1 MINLALRIYDWMSG
15 HRWWCLASLAVVTL
29 LMVLSVTRLSY
40 REDIRDFLPLDEKE
54 RSALNDYD
62 RQAQTS
68 LIVAII
74 EQRDSTV
81 DDPDL
86 LVEGVE
92 TFLNAIDGLEGVTV
106 QTDFSQMEE
115 QQEEAYRQLPYLLE
129 AADYQWMDSLLQ
141 LPEFMATRLQEAK
154 ERLLMP
160 MGMGSMV
167 EDEITHDP
175 LGLFSPVVSLMR
187 DTAMLSRFDIYD
199 GCLLTAD
206 HRRALVMLNSPY
218 GGSETSS
225 NEQLLEVLNAKADSI
240 LSPLTSHH
248 SPLNSDL
255 SPLTIRF
262 CGAPVIAVTNA
273 SQIKADSLLSVCIA
287 AVLILLL
294 LWFFLRSLKHILLI
308 ALTIGW
314 GWLFA
319 IACLSWVHQEVSV
332 IVIGISSIIVGIA
345 VNYPLH
351 LIAHLSHTSGVRQA
365 LKEIVKPLVVG
376 NITTVGAFL
385 ALVPLRAAAL
395 RDLGLF
401 SSFLLIGTILFT
413 IIWLP
418 QILLFTV
425 YSLQFTDDYSAAAS
439 GKAERTDD
447 NSAFSERTDDNSAF
461 SERLA
466 SKSSVN
472 RKLSTVNKNTP
483 LLLAALLLLTAFF
496 GYHSLH
502 TAFDADLTHINYMT
516 PVQRSDMALLQQL
529 MPTDSPRQQELN
541 RRLPSTPEAQQ
552 QRLQLWQSWTSSHRD
567 QLSLSLR
574 DEATRTGFTPSS
586 FDPFFALII
595 SRNEEGE
602 MRKEDTPAADSA
614 SDISPS
620 SFLLPLSSN
629 SSSTQPSLFSSIAS
643 HLSDDF
649 NYIGWACACIVFFF
663 LWASFRSLPLALLS
677 FLPMAV
683 SWLWILGIMALLGIQ
698 FNIIN
703 IILST
708 FIFGQGDDY
717 TIFMTEGTVYE
728 YKHHRPM
735 LASYRRAIMLSALIM
750 FIGIGSLII
759 ARHPALHSLAEV
771 TIVGMFSVVL
781 MAFIIHPLAF
791 RLWIKLCIKLSAV
804 KGNHL

>member
-1 MINLALRIYDWMSG
+1 MKDVTLRIYDWMST
-15 HRWWCLASLAVVTL
+15 HRRWCVSSLAVVTI

-40 REDIRDFLPLDEKE
+40 KEDIRDFLPLDEEE
-54 RSALNDYD
+54 RTALNDYD

-74 EQRDSTV
+74 EHSDSTT

-92 TFLNAIDGLEGVTV
+92 TFLDAIGDLKDLTI

-115 QQEEAYRQLPYLLE
+115 HQAEAYHQLPFLLE
-129 AADYQWMDSLLQ
+129 ASDYQQMDSLLKQ
-141 LPEFMATRLQEAK
+141 PDFIPSRLQEAK

-160 MGMGSMV
+160 IGMGSMLA
-167 EDEITHDP
+167 DEITHDP
-175 LGLFSPVVSLMR
+175 LGLFSPVVALLR
-187 DTAMLSRFDIYD
+187 DTTVLSRFDIYD
-199 GCLLTAD
+199 GCLLTVD
-206 HRRALVMLNSPY
+206 HRRALVLLNSTY
-218 GGSETSS
+218 GSSETAS
-225 NEQLLEVLNAKADSI
+225 NEQLLEVLQTKADSI
-240 LSPLTSHH
+240 FSPLASHLSPL
-248 SPLNSDL
+248 NV
-255 SPLTIRF
+255 RF
-262 CGAPVIAVTNA
+262 IGAPVIAVTNA
-273 SQIKADSLLSVCIA
+273 SQIKTDSFLSVSIA
-287 AVLILLL
+287 VVLILLL
-294 LWFFLRSLKHILLI
+294 LWFFLRSLRHILLI

-314 GWLFA
+314 GWVFA
-319 IACLSWVHQEVSV
+319 IACLSLVHQEVSV

-351 LIAHLSHTSGVRQA
+351 LIAHLGHTGDVRQA
-365 LKEIVKPLVVG
+365 LLEIVKPLVVG

-385 ALVPLRAAAL
+385 AMVPLRATAL

-413 IIWLP
+413 LLWLP
-418 QILLFTV
+418 QLLRFTV
-425 YSLQFTDDYSAAAS
+425 DGLSFCDPTVANGKAERKDDYSAVS
-439 GKAERTDD
+439 DR
-447 NSAFSERTDDNSAF
+447 R
-461 SERLA
+461 A
-466 SKSSVN
+466 SKS
-472 RKLSTVNKNTP
+472 TVNYKPWLFGTIV
-483 LLLAALLLLTAFF
+483 LLTLFF

-502 TAFDADLTHINYMT
+502 TTFDADLTHINYMT
-516 PVQRSDMALLQQL
+516 PAQRSDMALLQQL
-529 MPTDSPRQQELN
+529 MPADTQRQQELN

-552 QRLQLWQSWTSSHRD
+552 ERLHLWQSWTSSHRD
-567 QLSLSLR
+567 QLQTSLR
-574 DEATRTGFTPSS
+574 DEATRAGFTSDS
-586 FDPFFALII
+586 FDPFFALL
-595 SRNEEGE
+595 STSSEAF
-602 MRKEDTPAADSA
+602 TST
-614 SDISPS
+614 SLSTLHTTPS
-620 SFLLPLSSN
+620 SDKSPLSS
-629 SSSTQPSLFSSIAS
+629 IAT

-735 LASYRRAIMLSALIM
+735 LASYRRAILLSALIM

-781 MAFIIHPLAF
+781 MAFVIPPFVF
-791 RLWIKLCIKLSAV
+791 RLFTHYRDVLKV
-804 KGNHL
+804 KKK

>member
-54 RSALNDYD
+54 REALNDYD

-129 AADYQWMDSLLQ
+129 AADYQRMDSLLQ
-141 LPEFMATRLQEAK
+141 QPDFIASRLQETK

-160 MGMGSMV
+160 MGIGSMV
-167 EDEITHDP
+167 ENDITHDP

-206 HRRALVMLNSPY
+206 HRRALVLLNSPY
-218 GGSETSS
+218 GGSETAS
-225 NEQLLEVLNAKADSI
+225 NERLLDLLNAKADSVSR
-240 LSPLTSHH
+240 LLTPDSCLLTP
-248 SPLNSDL
+248 SLLTPSLLTPLN
-255 SPLTIRF
+255 IRF

-273 SQIKADSLLSVCIA
+273 SQIKTDSLLSVCIA

-294 LWFFLRSLKHILLI
+294 LWFFLRSLRHILLI

-314 GWLFA
+314 GWVFA

-351 LIAHLSHTSGVRQA
+351 LIAHLGHTSDVRQA
-365 LKEIVKPLVVG
+365 LQEIVKPLVVG

-413 IIWLP
+413 LIWLP
-418 QILLFTV
+418 QMVCYSRNCYSRKEEGGMRNEKCLRQNQRQEYSPSSFLLPPSSKKIHKIL
-425 YSLQFTDDYSAAAS
+425 
-439 GKAERTDD
+439 
-447 NSAFSERTDDNSAF
+447 
-461 SERLA
+461 
-466 SKSSVN
+466 
-472 RKLSTVNKNTP
+472 P
-483 LLLAALLLLTAFF
+483 IILLLLTAFF

-529 MPTDSPRQQELN
+529 MPTDSQRQQELN
-541 RRLPSTPEAQQ
+541 RRIPTTPKAQQ
-552 QRLQLWQSWTSSHRD
+552 ERLQLWQSWTSSHRD

-574 DEATRTGFTPSS
+574 DEATRAGFTPDS
-586 FDPFFALII
+586 FDPFFSLL
-595 SRNEEGE
+595 
-602 MRKEDTPAADSA
+602 
-614 SDISPS
+614 SPS
-620 SFLLPLSSN
+620 PEGLASLSSINYKLSTINKN
-629 SSSTQPSLFSSIAS
+629 SSLFSSIAS

-683 SWLWILGIMALLGIQ
+683 SWLWILGIMALLDIQ

-781 MAFIIHPLAF
+781 MAFVIPPLAF
-791 RLWIKLCIKLSAV
+791 RLWLRFSKKSV
-804 KGNHL
+804 KSV

>member
-74 EQRDSTV
+74 EQSDSTV

-92 TFLNAIDGLEGVTV
+92 TFLDAIDGLEGVTV

-115 QQEEAYRQLPYLLE
+115 QQEEVYRQLPYLLE
-129 AADYQWMDSLLQ
+129 AADYQRMDSLLQ

-225 NEQLLEVLNAKADSI
+225 NEQLLEVLNAKVDSI

-314 GWLFA
+314 GWVFA

-418 QILLFTV
+418 QMVCYSRNCYSRKEEGGMRNEKCLRQNQRQEYSPSSFLLPPSSKKIHKIL
-425 YSLQFTDDYSAAAS
+425 
-439 GKAERTDD
+439 
-447 NSAFSERTDDNSAF
+447 
-461 SERLA
+461 
-466 SKSSVN
+466 
-472 RKLSTVNKNTP
+472 P
-483 LLLAALLLLTAFF
+483 IILLLLTSFF

-529 MPTDSPRQQELN
+529 MPTDSQRQQELN
-541 RRLPSTPEAQQ
+541 RRIPTTPKAQQ
-552 QRLQLWQSWTSSHRD
+552 ERLQLWQSWTSSHRD

-574 DEATRTGFTPSS
+574 DEATRAGFTQDS
-586 FDPFFALII
+586 FDPFFSLLI
-595 SRNEEGE
+595 SRNEEGG
-602 MRKEDTPAADSA
+602 MRNEKCLRQTQQQEYP
-614 SDISPS
+614 PS
-620 SFLLPLSSN
+620 SFLFPPSSN
-629 SSSTQPSLFSSIAS
+629 YSSNHPSLFSSIAS

-735 LASYRRAIMLSALIM
+735 LASYRRAIILSALIM

-781 MAFIIHPLAF
+781 MAFVIPPLAF
-791 RLWIKLCIKLSAV
+791 RLWIRFFKKFV
-804 KGNHL
+804 

>member
-1 MINLALRIYDWMSG
+1 MRIYDWMKN
-15 HRWWCLASLAVVTL
+15 HRWWCVASLLVVTL

-54 RSALNDYD
+54 RAALNDYD

-68 LIVAII
+68 LIVTII

-92 TFLNAIDGLEGVTV
+92 AFLDAIGDIKDLMV
-106 QTDFSQMEE
+106 QTDFSQMEG
-115 QQEEAYRQLPYLLE
+115 QQEELYGQLPFLLE
-129 AADYQWMDSLLQ
+129 ASDYQRMDSLLQ
-141 LPEFMATRLQEAK
+141 QPDFIPSRLQEAR

-160 MGMGSMV
+160 MVGSMM

-175 LGLFSPVVSLMR
+175 LGLFSPVMSLMR
-187 DTAMLSRFDIYD
+187 DTAALSRFDIYD
-199 GCLLTAD
+199 GCLLTSD
-206 HRRALVMLNSPY
+206 HRRALVLLTSPY
-218 GGSETSS
+218 GGSETAS
-225 NEQLLEVLNAKADSI
+225 NEQLLNILKSKADSLSI
-240 LSPLTSHH
+240 LNSPLGQR
-248 SPLNSDL
+248 PLATGGTQEL
-255 SPLTIRF
+255 SIRF
-262 CGAPVIAVTNA
+262 CGSPVIAVTNA
-273 SQIKADSLLSVCIA
+273 SQIKTDSLLSVSIA
-287 AVLILLL
+287 VVLILLL
-294 LWFFLRSLKHILLI
+294 LWFFLRSLRHILLI

-314 GWLFA
+314 GWVFA
-319 IACLSWVHQEVSV
+319 VACLSWVHQEVSV

-351 LIAHLSHTSGVRQA
+351 LIAHLSHTSDVRQA

-413 IIWLP
+413 LIWLP
-418 QILLFTV
+418 QMIRYSRNEEGGTRKEDTPAADSASDISHSSFLIPHSSKIYQKLL
-425 YSLQFTDDYSAAAS
+425 
-439 GKAERTDD
+439 
-447 NSAFSERTDDNSAF
+447 
-461 SERLA
+461 
-466 SKSSVN
+466 
-472 RKLSTVNKNTP
+472 P
-483 LLLAALLLLTAFF
+483 IALLLLTAFF
-496 GYHSLH
+496 GYHSFN
-502 TAFDADLTHINYMT
+502 TAFDTDLTHINYMT
-516 PVQRSDMALLQQL
+516 PEQRSDMALLQQL
-529 MPTDSPRQQELN
+529 MPTDTQRQQELN
-541 RRLPSTPEAQQ
+541 RRIPSTPEAQQ
-552 QRLQLWQSWTSSHRD
+552 ERLQLWQSWTSSHRD

-574 DEATRTGFTPSS
+574 DEATLLGFTPDS
-586 FDPFFALII
+586 FDPFFSFLA
-595 SRNEEGE
+595 
-602 MRKEDTPAADSA
+602 A
-614 SDISPS
+614 SDISHF
-620 SFLLPLSSN
+620 SFLIPHSSN
-629 SSSTQPSLFSSIAS
+629 TPSLFSSIAT

-663 LWASFRSLPLALLS
+663 LWASFRSLPLAMLS

-717 TIFMTEGTVYE
+717 TIFMTEGTLYE

-735 LASYRRAIMLSALIM
+735 LASYRRAILLSACIM

-781 MAFIIHPLAF
+781 MAFVIPPMVF
-791 RLWIKLCIKLSAV
+791 RLWIRFCNKKSA
-804 KGNHL
+804 

>member
-1 MINLALRIYDWMSG
+1 MINLVLRVYDWMSS
-15 HRWWCLASLAVVTL
+15 HRWWCLASLVVVTL

-40 REDIRDFLPLDEKE
+40 REDIRDFLPLDEEE
-54 RSALNDYD
+54 RAALNDYD

-115 QQEEAYRQLPYLLE
+115 QQEDAYRQLPYLLE
-129 AADYQWMDSLLQ
+129 AADYQRMDSLLQ
-141 LPEFMATRLQEAK
+141 QPDFIASRLQEAK

-167 EDEITHDP
+167 EADITHDP

-206 HRRALVMLNSPY
+206 HRRALVLLTSSY
-218 GGSETSS
+218 GGSETAS
-225 NEQLLEVLNAKADSI
+225 NERLLNLLNATADSVSR
-240 LSPLTSHH
+240 LLTPSLLTPD
-248 SPLNSDL
+248 SSLPTPDSSLPTPDSSL
-255 SPLTIRF
+255 LTPLTIRF

-273 SQIKADSLLSVCIA
+273 SQIKTDSLLSVCIA

-294 LWFFLRSLKHILLI
+294 LWFFLRSLRHILLI

-314 GWLFA
+314 GWVFA

-351 LIAHLSHTSGVRQA
+351 LIAHLGHTSDVRQA
-365 LKEIVKPLVVG
+365 LQEIVKPLVVG

-413 IIWLP
+413 LIWLP
-418 QILLFTV
+418 QMVCF
-425 YSLQFTDDYSAAAS
+425 S
-439 GKAERTDD
+439 GKRKVERVKRLPFEGE
-447 NSAFSERTDDNSAF
+447 SAVGVFSF
-461 SERLA
+461 HFPH
-466 SKSSVN
+466 SSFH
-472 RKLSTVNKNTP
+472 KILP
-483 LLLAALLLLTAFF
+483 ILLLLLTAFF

-502 TAFDADLTHINYMT
+502 TTFDADLTHINYMT
-516 PVQRSDMALLQQL
+516 PAQRSDMALLQQL
-529 MPTDSPRQQELN
+529 MPTDSQRQQELS
-541 RRLPSTPEAQQ
+541 RRIPSTPEAQQ
-552 QRLQLWQSWTSSHRD
+552 ERLQLWQSWTSSHRD
-567 QLSLSLR
+567 HLQSSLR
-574 DEATRTGFTPSS
+574 DEATRAGFTPSS
-586 FDPFFALII
+586 FDPFFILLEE
-595 SRNEEGE
+595 SGKWKVEGE
-602 MRKEDTPAADSA
+602 YSAADKSL
-614 SDISPS
+614 S
-620 SFLLPLSSN
+620 SFHFPLS
-629 SSSTQPSLFSSIAS
+629 TKQTLFSSIAS

-735 LASYRRAIMLSALIM
+735 LASYRRAILLSALIM

-781 MAFIIHPLAF
+781 MAFIIPPLAF
-791 RLWIKLCIKLSAV
+791 RLWIRFSKKFV
-804 KGNHL
+804 

>member
-1 MINLALRIYDWMSG
+1 
-15 HRWWCLASLAVVTL
+15 
-29 LMVLSVTRLSY
+29 
-40 REDIRDFLPLDEKE
+40 
-54 RSALNDYD
+54 
-62 RQAQTS
+62 
-68 LIVAII
+68 
-74 EQRDSTV
+74 
-81 DDPDL
+81 
-86 LVEGVE
+86 
-92 TFLNAIDGLEGVTV
+92 
-106 QTDFSQMEE
+106 
-115 QQEEAYRQLPYLLE
+115 
-129 AADYQWMDSLLQ
+129 
-141 LPEFMATRLQEAK
+141 
-154 ERLLMP
+154 
-160 MGMGSMV
+160 
-167 EDEITHDP
+167 
-175 LGLFSPVVSLMR
+175 
-187 DTAMLSRFDIYD
+187 MLSRFDIYD

-206 HRRALVMLNSPY
+206 HRRALVLLNSPY
-218 GGSETSS
+218 GGSETAS
-225 NEQLLEVLNAKADSI
+225 NERLLDLLNAKADSVSR
-240 LSPLTSHH
+240 LLTPDSCLQTP
-248 SPLNSDL
+248 SLLTPSLLTPLN
-255 SPLTIRF
+255 IRF

-273 SQIKADSLLSVCIA
+273 SQIKTDSLLSVCIA

-294 LWFFLRSLKHILLI
+294 LWFFLRSLRHILLI

-314 GWLFA
+314 GWVFA

-413 IIWLP
+413 LIRLP
-418 QILLFTV
+418 QMVCYSRNEEGGMRNEDTPAADSVSDISPSSFLLPPSSKKIHKIL
-425 YSLQFTDDYSAAAS
+425 
-439 GKAERTDD
+439 
-447 NSAFSERTDDNSAF
+447 
-461 SERLA
+461 
-466 SKSSVN
+466 
-472 RKLSTVNKNTP
+472 P
-483 LLLAALLLLTAFF
+483 IILLLLTAFF

-529 MPTDSPRQQELN
+529 MPTDSQRQQELN
-541 RRLPSTPEAQQ
+541 RRIPTTPKAQQ
-552 QRLQLWQSWTSSHRD
+552 ERLQLWQSWTSSHRD

-574 DEATRTGFTPSS
+574 DEATRAGFTQDS
-586 FDPFFALII
+586 FDPFFSLL
-595 SRNEEGE
+595 S
-602 MRKEDTPAADSA
+602 PA
-614 SDISPS
+614 SDISHSTLHTPHS
-620 SFLLPLSSN
+620 SASPFA
-629 SSSTQPSLFSSIAS
+629 SIAS

-717 TIFMTEGTVYE
+717 TIFMTEGT
-728 YKHHRPM
+728 
-735 LASYRRAIMLSALIM
+735 SAPS
-750 FIGIGSLII
+750 SLPVIQ
-759 ARHPALHSLAEV
+759 PF
-771 TIVGMFSVVL
+771 T
-781 MAFIIHPLAF
+781 PLLRSPSWA
-791 RLWIKLCIKLSAV
+791 CSP
-804 KGNHL
+804 

>member
-54 RSALNDYD
+54 REALNDYD

-129 AADYQWMDSLLQ
+129 AADYQRMDSLLQ
-141 LPEFMATRLQEAK
+141 QPDFIASRLQETK

-160 MGMGSMV
+160 MGIGSMV
-167 EDEITHDP
+167 ENDITHDP

-206 HRRALVMLNSPY
+206 HRRALVLLNSPY
-218 GGSETSS
+218 GGSETAS
-225 NEQLLEVLNAKADSI
+225 NERLLDLLNTKADSVSR
-240 LSPLTSHH
+240 LLTPDSCLLTP
-248 SPLNSDL
+248 SLLTPSLLTPLN
-255 SPLTIRF
+255 IRF

-273 SQIKADSLLSVCIA
+273 SQIKTDSLLSVCIA

-294 LWFFLRSLKHILLI
+294 LWFFLRSLRHILLI

-314 GWLFA
+314 GWVFA

-351 LIAHLSHTSGVRQA
+351 LIAHLGHTSDVRQA
-365 LKEIVKPLVVG
+365 LQEIVKPLVVG

-413 IIWLP
+413 LIWLP
-418 QILLFTV
+418 QMVCYSRNCYSRKEEGGMRNEKCLRQNQRQEYSPSSFLLPPSSKKIHKIL
-425 YSLQFTDDYSAAAS
+425 
-439 GKAERTDD
+439 
-447 NSAFSERTDDNSAF
+447 
-461 SERLA
+461 
-466 SKSSVN
+466 
-472 RKLSTVNKNTP
+472 P
-483 LLLAALLLLTAFF
+483 IILLLLTAFF

-529 MPTDSPRQQELN
+529 MPTDSQRQQELN
-541 RRLPSTPEAQQ
+541 RRIPTTPKAQQ
-552 QRLQLWQSWTSSHRD
+552 ERLQLWQSWTSSHRD

-574 DEATRTGFTPSS
+574 DEATRAGFTPDS
-586 FDPFFALII
+586 FDPFFSLL
-595 SRNEEGE
+595 
-602 MRKEDTPAADSA
+602 
-614 SDISPS
+614 SPS
-620 SFLLPLSSN
+620 PEGLASLSSINYKLSTINKN
-629 SSSTQPSLFSSIAS
+629 SSLFSSIAS

-683 SWLWILGIMALLGIQ
+683 SWLWILGIMALLDIQ

-781 MAFIIHPLAF
+781 MAFVIPPLAF
-791 RLWIKLCIKLSAV
+791 RLWLRFSKKSV
-804 KGNHL
+804 KSV

>member
-1 MINLALRIYDWMSG
+1 MIYDWMRS
-15 HRWWCLASLAVVTL
+15 HRWWCVASLVVVTL
-29 LMVLSVTRLSY
+29 LMVLSLTRLSY
-40 REDIRDFLPLDEKE
+40 REDIRDFLPLDEEE
-54 RSALNDYD
+54 RAALNDYD

-68 LIVAII
+68 LIVTII
-74 EQRDSTV
+74 EACDSTA

-92 TFLNAIDGLEGVTV
+92 TFLDAVSSLDLEV

-115 QQEEAYRQLPYLLE
+115 QQEELYRQLPFLLQPS
-129 AADYQWMDSLLQ
+129 DYQRMDSLLQ
-141 LPEFMATRLQEAK
+141 QPDFVSSRLQEAR

-160 MGMGSMV
+160 MVGSMV
-167 EDEITHDP
+167 ADEITHDP

-187 DTAMLSRFDIYD
+187 DTAALSRFDIYD

-206 HRRALVMLNSPY
+206 HRRALILMNSPY

-225 NEQLLEVLNAKADSI
+225 NEQLLEVLQAKADSTI
-240 LSPLTSHH
+240 SIFNSQRSQSLSKG
-248 SPLNSDL
+248 

-262 CGAPVIAVTNA
+262 CGGPVIAVTNA
-273 SQIKADSLLSVCIA
+273 SQIKTDSLLSVCIA
-287 AVLILLL
+287 VVLILLL
-294 LWFFLRSLKHILLI
+294 LWFFLRSLRHILLI

-314 GWLFA
+314 GWVFA
-319 IACLSWVHQEVSV
+319 VACLSWVHQEVSV

-351 LIAHLSHTSGVRQA
+351 LIAHLDHTSDVRQA

-385 ALVPLRAAAL
+385 ALVPLRSVAL

-413 IIWLP
+413 LIWLP
-418 QILLFTV
+418 HFIKSTINSGHL
-425 YSLQFTDDYSAAAS
+425 TDNHAVD
-439 GKAERTDD
+439 
-447 NSAFSERTDDNSAF
+447 

-466 SKSSVN
+466 SQSSINYKLQTINNKS
-472 RKLSTVNKNTP
+472 KL
-483 LLLAALLLLTAFF
+483 LFAALLLLTLFF
-496 GYHSLH
+496 GYHSFN
-502 TAFDADLTHINYMT
+502 TAFDTDLTHINYMT
-516 PVQRSDMALLQQL
+516 PEQRSDMALLQQL
-529 MPTDSPRQQELN
+529 MPTDTQRQQELN
-541 RRLPSTPEAQQ
+541 DRLPSTPEAQQ
-552 QRLQLWQSWTSSHRD
+552 QRLQLWQQWSSSHRD
-567 QLSLSLR
+567 QLQSSLR
-574 DEATRTGFTPSS
+574 QEAAQIGFAPDS
-586 FDPFFALII
+586 FDPFFDII
-595 SRNEEGE
+595 EESHS
-602 MRKEDTPAADSA
+602 TSYIPHST
-614 SDISPS
+614 
-620 SFLLPLSSN
+620 N
-629 SSSTQPSLFSSIAS
+629 SSSPFASIAT

-717 TIFMTEGTVYE
+717 TIFMTEGTLYE
-728 YKHHRPM
+728 YTHRRPM
-735 LASYRRAIMLSALIM
+735 LASYRRAILLSACIM

-781 MAFIIHPLAF
+781 MAFVIPPMVFRWGVRYRKLFCKNKSSIRSATPLATEGTQEPQT
-791 RLWIKLCIKLSAV
+791 INDKQ
-804 KGNHL
+804 N

>member
-1 MINLALRIYDWMSG
+1 MVLRIYDWMSG

-54 RSALNDYD
+54 REALNDYD

-92 TFLNAIDGLEGVTV
+92 TFLDAIDGLEGVTV

-129 AADYQWMDSLLQ
+129 AADYQRMDSLLQ
-141 LPEFMATRLQEAK
+141 QPDFIASRLQEAK

-160 MGMGSMV
+160 MGMGSMM
-167 EDEITHDP
+167 ENDITHDP

-187 DTAMLSRFDIYD
+187 DTAILSRFDIYD

-206 HRRALVMLNSPY
+206 HRRALVLLTSPY
-218 GGSETSS
+218 GGSETAS
-225 NEQLLEVLNAKADSI
+225 NERLLDLLNAKADSVSR
-240 LSPLTSHH
+240 LLTPDSCLLTP
-248 SPLNSDL
+248 SLLTPSLLTPSL
-255 SPLTIRF
+255 LTPLTIRF

-273 SQIKADSLLSVCIA
+273 SQIKTDSLLSVCIA

-294 LWFFLRSLKHILLI
+294 LWFFLRSLRHILLI

-314 GWLFA
+314 GWVFA

-351 LIAHLSHTSGVRQA
+351 LIAHLGHTSDVRQA

-413 IIWLP
+413 LIWLP
-418 QILLFTV
+418 QLLRFTV
-425 YSLQFTDDYSAAAS
+425 YSLQFTDDLQASHSNPTRYSS
-439 GKAERTDD
+439 I
-447 NSAFSERTDDNSAF
+447 NY
-461 SERLA
+461 
-466 SKSSVN
+466 
-472 RKLSTVNKNTP
+472 KLSSINTK
-483 LLLAALLLLTAFF
+483 LWLIGALAILTAFF

-529 MPTDSPRQQELN
+529 MPTDSQRQQELN
-541 RRLPSTPEAQQ
+541 RRIPTTPKAQQ
-552 QRLQLWQSWTSSHRD
+552 ERLQLWQSWTSSHRD

-574 DEATRTGFTPSS
+574 DEATRAGFTPDS
-586 FDPFFALII
+586 FYPFFSLL
-595 SRNEEGE
+595 S
-602 MRKEDTPAADSA
+602 PA

-620 SFLLPLSSN
+620 SFLLPPSSN
-629 SSSTQPSLFSSIAS
+629 HPSLFSSIAS

-735 LASYRRAIMLSALIM
+735 LASYRRAIILSALIM

-781 MAFIIHPLAF
+781 MAFVIPPLAF
-791 RLWIKLCIKLSAV
+791 RLWIRFFKKFV
-804 KGNHL
+804 

>member
-1 MINLALRIYDWMSG
+1 MSG

-54 RSALNDYD
+54 REALNDYD

-92 TFLNAIDGLEGVTV
+92 TFLDAIDGLEGVTV

-129 AADYQWMDSLLQ
+129 AADYQRMDSLLQ
-141 LPEFMATRLQEAK
+141 QPDFIATRLQEAK

-160 MGMGSMV
+160 MGIGSMV
-167 EDEITHDP
+167 ENDITHDP

-206 HRRALVMLNSPY
+206 HRRALVLLNSPY
-218 GGSETSS
+218 GGSETAS
-225 NEQLLEVLNAKADSI
+225 NERLLDLLNAKADSVSR
-240 LSPLTSHH
+240 LLTPS
-248 SPLNSDL
+248 LL
-255 SPLTIRF
+255 TPLTIRF

-273 SQIKADSLLSVCIA
+273 SQIKTDSLLSVCIA

-294 LWFFLRSLKHILLI
+294 LWFFLRSLRHILLI

-314 GWLFA
+314 GWVFA

-351 LIAHLSHTSGVRQA
+351 LIAHLSHTSDVRQA
-365 LKEIVKPLVVG
+365 LQEIVKPLVVG

-413 IIWLP
+413 LIWLP
-418 QILLFTV
+418 QMVCYSRNCYSRKEEGGMRNEKCLRQNQRQEYSPSSFLLPPSSKKIHKIL
-425 YSLQFTDDYSAAAS
+425 
-439 GKAERTDD
+439 
-447 NSAFSERTDDNSAF
+447 
-461 SERLA
+461 
-466 SKSSVN
+466 
-472 RKLSTVNKNTP
+472 P
-483 LLLAALLLLTAFF
+483 IILLLLTAFF

-529 MPTDSPRQQELN
+529 MPTDSHRQQELN
-541 RRLPSTPEAQQ
+541 HRIPTTPETQQ
-552 QRLQLWQSWTSSHRD
+552 ARLHLWQSWTSSHRD

-574 DEATRTGFTPSS
+574 DEATRAGFTPSS
-586 FDPFFALII
+586 FDPFFSLL
-595 SRNEEGE
+595 S
-602 MRKEDTPAADSA
+602 PA

-620 SFLLPLSSN
+620 SFLFPPSSN
-629 SSSTQPSLFSSIAS
+629 YSSNHPSLFSSIAS

-735 LASYRRAIMLSALIM
+735 LASYRRAIILSALIM

-781 MAFIIHPLAF
+781 MAFVIPPLAF
-791 RLWIKLCIKLSAV
+791 RLWLRFSKKSV
-804 KGNHL
+804 KSV

>member
-1 MINLALRIYDWMSG
+1 MKN
-15 HRWWCLASLAVVTL
+15 HHWWCLTSLVVVTL
-29 LMVLSVTRLSY
+29 LMVVSVTRLSY
-40 REDIRDFLPLDEKE
+40 KEDIRDFLPLDEEE
-54 RSALNDYD
+54 RAALNDYD
-62 RQAQTS
+62 AQAQTS

-74 EQRDSTV
+74 EATDSTT

-92 TFLNAIDGLEGVTV
+92 TFLDAIADMKDVTV
-106 QTDFSQMEE
+106 QTNFSQMEE
-115 QQEEAYRQLPYLLE
+115 QQEDMYRQLPFLLE
-129 AADYQWMDSLLQ
+129 EADYQRMDSLVQ
-141 LPEFMATRLQEAK
+141 PEVMASRLHEAR

-160 MGMGSMV
+160 MMGSMV
-167 EDEITHDP
+167 ADEITHDP

-187 DTAMLSRFDIYD
+187 DTAALSRFDIYD
-199 GCLLTAD
+199 GYLLTAD

-225 NEQLLEVLNAKADSI
+225 NEQLLEQLQSKADSI
-240 LSPLTSHH
+240 VSISNFPLGSAALH
-248 SPLNSDL
+248 SKEFSM
-255 SPLTIRF
+255 RF
-262 CGAPVIAVTNA
+262 CGAPVVAVTNA
-273 SQIKADSLLSVCIA
+273 SQIKTDSLLSVCLA

-294 LWFFLRSLKHILLI
+294 LWFFLRSLRHILLI

-314 GWLFA
+314 GWVFA

-351 LIAHLSHTSGVRQA
+351 LIAHLNHTSDVRQA

-413 IIWLP
+413 LIWLP
-418 QILLFTV
+418 QMVSFKGERGVMRGDSPDQKDRSSIYGSSIGIKRPFPLILILV
-425 YSLQFTDDYSAAAS
+425 
-439 GKAERTDD
+439 
-447 NSAFSERTDDNSAF
+447 
-461 SERLA
+461 
-466 SKSSVN
+466 
-472 RKLSTVNKNTP
+472 
-483 LLLAALLLLTAFF
+483 LLTLFF

-502 TAFDADLTHINYMT
+502 TSFDANLTHINYMT
-516 PVQRSDMALLQQL
+516 PAQRADMALLQQL
-529 MPTDSPRQQELN
+529 MPTDTQRQQELS
-541 RRLPSTPEAQQ
+541 RRMPATPEAQQ
-552 QRLQLWQSWTSSHRD
+552 QRLHLWQLWISSHCD
-567 QLSLSLR
+567 QLQVSLR
-574 DEATRTGFTPSS
+574 DEATKAGFTPDS
-586 FDPFFALII
+586 FDPFFALL
-595 SRNEEGE
+595 SEE
-602 MRKEDTPAADSA
+602 TSFFTLH
-614 SDISPS
+614 S
-620 SFLLPLSSN
+620 SHFTSN
-629 SSSTQPSLFSSIAS
+629 SSLFSSIAT

-728 YKHHRPM
+728 YKH
-735 LASYRRAIMLSALIM
+735 
-750 FIGIGSLII
+750 
-759 ARHPALHSLAEV
+759 
-771 TIVGMFSVVL
+771 
-781 MAFIIHPLAF
+781 PL
-791 RLWIKLCIKLSAV
+791 
-804 KGNHL
+804 

>member
-1 MINLALRIYDWMSG
+1 MKNLVLRIYDWMSG

-54 RSALNDYD
+54 RAALNDYD
-62 RQAQTS
+62 RQAQTC

-92 TFLNAIDGLEGVTV
+92 TFLDAIEGLEGVTV

-129 AADYQWMDSLLQ
+129 AADYQRMDSLLRQ
-141 LPEFMATRLQEAK
+141 PEFMASRLQEAK

-167 EDEITHDP
+167 EDEIIHDP

-218 GGSETSS
+218 GGSETAS
-225 NEQLLEVLNAKADSI
+225 NEQLLEVLKVKADSI
-240 LSPLTSHH
+240 LLPLTSHL
-248 SPLNSDL
+248 SPLN
-255 SPLTIRF
+255 IRF
-262 CGAPVIAVTNA
+262 CGAPVVAVTNA
-273 SQIKADSLLSVCIA
+273 SQIKTDSLLSVCIA

-294 LWFFLRSLKHILLI
+294 LWFFLRSLRHILLI

-314 GWLFA
+314 GWVFA

-351 LIAHLSHTSGVRQA
+351 LIAHLSHTSDVRQA
-365 LKEIVKPLVVG
+365 LQEIVKPLVVG

-413 IIWLP
+413 LIWLP
-418 QILLFTV
+418 QMVCYSRKEERGRRNEDTPAADSVSDISPSSFLFPP
-425 YSLQFTDDYSAAAS
+425 S
-439 GKAERTDD
+439 
-447 NSAFSERTDDNSAF
+447 
-461 SERLA
+461 
-466 SKSSVN
+466 SKKFHKV
-472 RKLSTVNKNTP
+472 LP
-483 LLLAALLLLTAFF
+483 IILLLLTAFF

-516 PVQRSDMALLQQL
+516 PVQRADMALLQQL
-529 MPTDSPRQQELN
+529 MPTDSQRQQELN
-541 RRLPSTPEAQQ
+541 RRIPTTPEAQQ
-552 QRLQLWQSWTSSHRD
+552 QRLQLWQLWTSSHRD

-574 DEATRTGFTPSS
+574 DEATKAGFTPDS
-586 FDPFFALII
+586 FDPFFALLI
-595 SRNEEGE
+595 SRNEEGGARPLVACYRRDAR
-602 MRKEDTPAADSA
+602 MRNEKCLRQNQQQEYP
-614 SDISPS
+614 PS
-620 SFLLPLSSN
+620 SFLLPPSSN
-629 SSSTQPSLFSSIAS
+629 SSSLFSSIAS

-781 MAFIIHPLAF
+781 MAFVIPPMVF
-791 RLWIKLCIKLSAV
+791 RLWLRFSKKIR
-804 KGNHL
+804 

>member
-1 MINLALRIYDWMSG
+1 MRSVTLRIYDWMKN
-15 HRWWCLASLAVVTL
+15 HRWWCVASLLVVTL

-54 RSALNDYD
+54 RAALNDYD

-68 LIVAII
+68 LIVTII

-92 TFLNAIDGLEGVTV
+92 AFLDAIGDIKDLTV
-106 QTDFSQMEE
+106 QTDFSQMEG
-115 QQEEAYRQLPYLLE
+115 QQEELYGQLPFLLE
-129 AADYQWMDSLLQ
+129 ASDYQRMDSLLQ
-141 LPEFMATRLQEAK
+141 QPDFIPSRLQEAR

-160 MGMGSMV
+160 MVGSMM

-175 LGLFSPVVSLMR
+175 LGLFSPVMSLMR
-187 DTAMLSRFDIYD
+187 DTAALSRFDIYD
-199 GCLLTAD
+199 GCLLTSD
-206 HRRALVMLNSPY
+206 HRRALVLLTSPY

-225 NEQLLEVLNAKADSI
+225 NEQLLEVLKVKADSVSC
-240 LSPLTSHH
+240 LLTPDSCLLTPLI
-248 SPLNSDL
+248 
-255 SPLTIRF
+255 IRF
-262 CGAPVIAVTNA
+262 CGGPVIAVTNA
-273 SQIKADSLLSVCIA
+273 SQIKTDSLLSVSIA
-287 AVLILLL
+287 VVLILLL
-294 LWFFLRSLKHILLI
+294 LWFFLRSLRHILLI

-314 GWLFA
+314 GWVFA
-319 IACLSWVHQEVSV
+319 VACLSWVHQEVSV

-351 LIAHLSHTSGVRQA
+351 LIAHLDHTSDVRQA
-365 LKEIVKPLVVG
+365 LNEIVKPLVVG

-413 IIWLP
+413 LIWLP
-418 QILLFTV
+418 HFIKSTINSGHL
-425 YSLQFTDDYSAAAS
+425 TDNHAVD
-439 GKAERTDD
+439 
-447 NSAFSERTDDNSAF
+447 

-466 SKSSVN
+466 SQSSINYKLQTINNKS
-472 RKLSTVNKNTP
+472 KLLFVV
-483 LLLAALLLLTAFF
+483 LVLLTAFF
-496 GYHSLH
+496 GYHSLN
-502 TAFDADLTHINYMT
+502 TAFDTDLTHINYMT
-516 PVQRSDMALLQQL
+516 PEQRTDMALLQQL
-529 MPTDSPRQQELN
+529 MPTDTQRQQELN
-541 RRLPSTPEAQQ
+541 RRIPSTPEAQQ
-552 QRLQLWQSWTSSHRD
+552 ERLQLWQSWTSSHRD

-574 DEATRTGFTPSS
+574 DEATLLGFTPDS
-586 FDPFFALII
+586 FDPFFALL
-595 SRNEEGE
+595 S
-602 MRKEDTPAADSA
+602 PS
-614 SDISPS
+614 SDISHS
-620 SFLLPLSSN
+620 SFLIPHSSN
-629 SSSTQPSLFSSIAS
+629 TPSLFSSIAT

-717 TIFMTEGTVYE
+717 TIFMTEGTLYE

-735 LASYRRAIMLSALIM
+735 LASYRRAILLSACIM
-750 FIGIGSLII
+750 FIGIGSLVI

-781 MAFIIHPLAF
+781 MAFVIPPMVF
-791 RLWIKLCIKLSAV
+791 RLWIRFCNKKSA
-804 KGNHL
+804 

>member
-1 MINLALRIYDWMSG
+1 MKNLVLRIYDWMSG

-54 RSALNDYD
+54 RAALNVYD

-92 TFLNAIDGLEGVTV
+92 TFLDAIDGLEGVTV

-115 QQEEAYRQLPYLLE
+115 QQKEAYRQLPYLLE
-129 AADYQWMDSLLQ
+129 AADYQRMDSLLRQ
-141 LPEFMATRLQEAK
+141 PEFMASRLQDVK

-206 HRRALVMLNSPY
+206 HRRALVMLTSSY
-218 GGSETSS
+218 GGSETAS
-225 NEQLLEVLNAKADSI
+225 NERLLDLLNAKADSVSRLLI
-240 LSPLTSHH
+240 PDSCLLTPLV
-248 SPLNSDL
+248 
-255 SPLTIRF
+255 IRF
-262 CGAPVIAVTNA
+262 CGAPVVAVTNA
-273 SQIKADSLLSVCIA
+273 SQIKTDSLLSVCIA

-294 LWFFLRSLKHILLI
+294 LWFFLRSLRHILLI

-314 GWLFA
+314 GWVFA

-351 LIAHLSHTSGVRQA
+351 LIAHLGHTSDVRQA
-365 LKEIVKPLVVG
+365 LQEIVKPLVVG

-385 ALVPLRAAAL
+385 ALAPLRAAAL

-413 IIWLP
+413 LIWLP
-418 QILLFTV
+418 QLLRFTV
-425 YSLQFTDDYSAAAS
+425 YGLQFTDDLQASHSNPTRYSS
-439 GKAERTDD
+439 I
-447 NSAFSERTDDNSAF
+447 NY
-461 SERLA
+461 
-466 SKSSVN
+466 
-472 RKLSTVNKNTP
+472 KLSSINTK
-483 LLLAALLLLTAFF
+483 LWLIGALAILTAFF

-516 PVQRSDMALLQQL
+516 PVQRADMALLQQL
-529 MPTDSPRQQELN
+529 MPTDSQRQQELN
-541 RRLPSTPEAQQ
+541 RRIPTTPEAQQ
-552 QRLQLWQSWTSSHRD
+552 ERLQLWQSWTSSHRD

-574 DEATRTGFTPSS
+574 DEATKAGFTPDS
-586 FDPFFALII
+586 FDPFFALL
-595 SRNEEGE
+595 
-602 MRKEDTPAADSA
+602 SA

-620 SFLLPLSSN
+620 SFLLPPSSN
-629 SSSTQPSLFSSIAS
+629 YSSLFSSIAS

-781 MAFIIHPLAF
+781 MAFVIPPLAF
-791 RLWIKLCIKLSAV
+791 RLWLRFSKKIR
-804 KGNHL
+804 

>member
-1 MINLALRIYDWMSG
+1 MSG

-54 RSALNDYD
+54 REALNDYD

-92 TFLNAIDGLEGVTV
+92 TFLDAIDGLEGVTV

-129 AADYQWMDSLLQ
+129 ATDYQRMDSLLQ
-141 LPEFMATRLQEAK
+141 QPDFIASRLQEAK

-167 EDEITHDP
+167 ENDITHDP
-175 LGLFSPVVSLMR
+175 LGLFSPVVSLMG

-206 HRRALVMLNSPY
+206 HRRALVLLTSPY
-218 GGSETSS
+218 GGSETAS
-225 NEQLLEVLNAKADSI
+225 NERLLDILNVKADSVSR
-240 LSPLTSHH
+240 LLTPSLLTP
-248 SPLNSDL
+248 SLL
-255 SPLTIRF
+255 TPLTIRF
-262 CGAPVIAVTNA
+262 CGAPVVAVTNA
-273 SQIKADSLLSVCIA
+273 LQIKTDSLLSVCIA

-294 LWFFLRSLKHILLI
+294 LWFFLRSLRHILLI

-314 GWLFA
+314 GWVFA

-351 LIAHLSHTSGVRQA
+351 LIAHLGHTSDVRQA

-413 IIWLP
+413 LIWLP
-418 QILLFTV
+418 QLLRFTV
-425 YSLQFTDDYSAAAS
+425 YGLQFTDDYSNVS
-439 GKAERTDD
+439 AE
-447 NSAFSERTDDNSAF
+447 SEISS
-461 SERLA
+461 SEGLA
-466 SKSSVN
+466 NK
-472 RKLSTVNKNTP
+472 STVNCKLSARPEGALALARTVNNTK
-483 LLLAALLLLTAFF
+483 LWLIGALAILTAFF

-529 MPTDSPRQQELN
+529 MPTDSQRQQELN
-541 RRLPSTPEAQQ
+541 RRIPTTPETQQ
-552 QRLQLWQSWTSSHRD
+552 ERLQLWQSWTSSHRD
-567 QLSLSLR
+567 QFSLSLR
-574 DEATRTGFTPSS
+574 DEATRAGFTPDS
-586 FDPFFALII
+586 FDPFFALL
-595 SRNEEGE
+595 
-602 MRKEDTPAADSA
+602 
-614 SDISPS
+614 SPS
-620 SFLLPLSSN
+620 PEGLASLSSIN
-629 SSSTQPSLFSSIAS
+629 YKLSTINKSSSLFSSIAS

-735 LASYRRAIMLSALIM
+735 LASYRRAIILSALIM

-781 MAFIIHPLAF
+781 MAFVIPPLAF
-791 RLWIKLCIKLSAV
+791 RLWIKLCKKSV
-804 KGNHL
+804 

>member
-1 MINLALRIYDWMSG
+1 MINLALRIFDWMSG
-15 HRWWCLASLAVVTL
+15 HRWWCVASLAVVTL

-40 REDIRDFLPLDEKE
+40 KEDIRDFLPLDEEE
-54 RSALNDYD
+54 RAALSDYD

-81 DDPDL
+81 DVPDL

-92 TFLNAIDGLEGVTV
+92 AFLDAIGDIKDLTV

-115 QQEEAYRQLPYLLE
+115 QQEEAYWQLPYLLE
-129 AADYQWMDSLLQ
+129 PADYQRMDSLLRQ
-141 LPEFMATRLQEAK
+141 PDFIPSRLQEDK

-175 LGLFSPVVSLMR
+175 LGLFSSVVSLLR
-187 DTAMLSRFDIYD
+187 DTAALSRFDIYD

-206 HRRALVMLNSPY
+206 HRRALILLTSPY
-218 GGSETSS
+218 GGSETAS
-225 NEQLLEVLNAKADSI
+225 NERLLSLLQSKADSVSSLLTPDSCL
-240 LSPLTSHH
+240 LSPDSRLLTPDSCLL
-248 SPLNSDL
+248 SPDSRLL
-255 SPLTIRF
+255 SPDSCLLTPLTIRF
-262 CGAPVIAVTNA
+262 SGAPVVAVTNA
-273 SQIKADSLLSVCIA
+273 SQIKTDSLLSVSIA
-287 AVLILLL
+287 VILILLL
-294 LWFFLRSLKHILLI
+294 LWFFLRSLRHILLI
-308 ALTIGW
+308 ALTTGW

-351 LIAHLSHTSGVRQA
+351 LIAHLGHTSDVRQA

-413 IIWLP
+413 LIWLP
-418 QILLFTV
+418 QMVSVRGMVRGYEGT
-425 YSLQFTDDYSAAAS
+425 
-439 GKAERTDD
+439 GERGRE
-447 NSAFSERTDDNSAF
+447 NS
-461 SERLA
+461 
-466 SKSSVN
+466 
-472 RKLSTVNKNTP
+472 LSTETSVGSNLVPSASQRLSPVPPHLRSFSAVGTII
-483 LLLAALLLLTAFF
+483 LLLLTAFF
-496 GYHSLH
+496 GYHSLN
-502 TAFDADLTHINYMT
+502 TTFDADLTHINYMT
-516 PVQRSDMALLQQL
+516 PEQRTDMTLLQQL
-529 MPTDSPRQQELN
+529 MPTDTQRQQELN
-541 RRLPSTPEAQQ
+541 RRVPSTPEAQQ
-552 QRLQLWQSWTSSHRD
+552 DRLRLWQSWTDTHRD
-567 QLSLSLR
+567 QISQSLR
-574 DEATRTGFTPSS
+574 DEATRAGFTPDS
-586 FDPFFALII
+586 FDPFFSLI
-595 SRNEEGE
+595 SSVVRGHGGAGAREKSVAGVSSSPRTSVPPYP
-602 MRKEDTPAADSA
+602 RKS
-614 SDISPS
+614 
-620 SFLLPLSSN
+620 PLSS
-629 SSSTQPSLFSSIAS
+629 IAT

-663 LWASFRSLPLALLS
+663 LWASFRSLPLAVLS

-735 LASYRRAIMLSALIM
+735 LASYRRAILLSALIM

-781 MAFIIHPLAF
+781 MAFVIPPMVF
-791 RLWIKLCIKLSAV
+791 RLWLKLCNKKSV
-804 KGNHL
+804 

>member
-1 MINLALRIYDWMSG
+1 M
-15 HRWWCLASLAVVTL
+15 
-29 LMVLSVTRLSY
+29 
-40 REDIRDFLPLDEKE
+40 
-54 RSALNDYD
+54 
-62 RQAQTS
+62 
-68 LIVAII
+68 
-74 EQRDSTV
+74 
-81 DDPDL
+81 
-86 LVEGVE
+86 
-92 TFLNAIDGLEGVTV
+92 
-106 QTDFSQMEE
+106 
-115 QQEEAYRQLPYLLE
+115 
-129 AADYQWMDSLLQ
+129 
-141 LPEFMATRLQEAK
+141 
-154 ERLLMP
+154 
-160 MGMGSMV
+160 
-167 EDEITHDP
+167 
-175 LGLFSPVVSLMR
+175 
-187 DTAMLSRFDIYD
+187 
-199 GCLLTAD
+199 
-206 HRRALVMLNSPY
+206 
-218 GGSETSS
+218 
-225 NEQLLEVLNAKADSI
+225 
-240 LSPLTSHH
+240 
-248 SPLNSDL
+248 
-255 SPLTIRF
+255 
-262 CGAPVIAVTNA
+262 
-273 SQIKADSLLSVCIA
+273 
-287 AVLILLL
+287 
-294 LWFFLRSLKHILLI
+294 
-308 ALTIGW
+308 
-314 GWLFA
+314 
-319 IACLSWVHQEVSV
+319 
-332 IVIGISSIIVGIA
+332 
-345 VNYPLH
+345 
-351 LIAHLSHTSGVRQA
+351 
-365 LKEIVKPLVVG
+365 VG

-418 QILLFTV
+418 QILLFTSKFTV
-425 YSLQFTDDYSAAAS
+425 YSLQFTDDYSSAS
-439 GKAERTDD
+439 ERTDD

-567 QLSLSLR
+567 QLALSLR
-574 DEATRTGFTPSS
+574 DEATRAGFTPSS

-781 MAFIIHPLAF
+781 MAFIIPPLAF

>member
-1 MINLALRIYDWMSG
+1 MRELVLRIYDWMSG

-54 RSALNDYD
+54 RESLNDYD

-129 AADYQWMDSLLQ
+129 AADYQRMDSLLQ
-141 LPEFMATRLQEAK
+141 QPDFIASRLQEAK

-206 HRRALVMLNSPY
+206 HRRALVLLNSPY
-218 GGSETSS
+218 GGSETAS
-225 NEQLLEVLNAKADSI
+225 NERLLDLLNTKADSVSR
-240 LSPLTSHH
+240 LLTPDSCLLTP
-248 SPLNSDL
+248 SLLTPLN
-255 SPLTIRF
+255 IRF

-273 SQIKADSLLSVCIA
+273 SQIKTDSLLSVCIA

-294 LWFFLRSLKHILLI
+294 LWFFLRSLRHILLI

-314 GWLFA
+314 GWVFA

-351 LIAHLSHTSGVRQA
+351 LIAHLGHTSDVRQA

-413 IIWLP
+413 LIWLP
-418 QILLFTV
+418 QLLRFTV
-425 YSLQFTDDYSAAAS
+425 YGLQFTDDLQASHSNPTRYSS
-439 GKAERTDD
+439 I
-447 NSAFSERTDDNSAF
+447 NY
-461 SERLA
+461 
-466 SKSSVN
+466 
-472 RKLSTVNKNTP
+472 KLSSINTK
-483 LLLAALLLLTAFF
+483 LWLIGALAILTAFF

-502 TAFDADLTHINYMT
+502 TTFDADLTHINYMT

-529 MPTDSPRQQELN
+529 MPTDSQRQQELN
-541 RRLPSTPEAQQ
+541 RRIPTTPETQQ
-552 QRLQLWQSWTSSHRD
+552 ARLHLWQSWTSSHRD

-574 DEATRTGFTPSS
+574 DEATSAGFTPDS
-586 FDPFFALII
+586 FDPFFSLL
-595 SRNEEGE
+595 S
-602 MRKEDTPAADSA
+602 PA

-620 SFLLPLSSN
+620 SFLFPPSSN
-629 SSSTQPSLFSSIAS
+629 YSSNHPSLFSSIAS

-735 LASYRRAIMLSALIM
+735 LASYRRAIILSALIM

-781 MAFIIHPLAF
+781 MAFVIPPLAF
-791 RLWIKLCIKLSAV
+791 RLWIRFFKKFV
-804 KGNHL
+804 

>member
-1 MINLALRIYDWMSG
+1 
-15 HRWWCLASLAVVTL
+15 
-29 LMVLSVTRLSY
+29 
-40 REDIRDFLPLDEKE
+40 
-54 RSALNDYD
+54 
-62 RQAQTS
+62 
-68 LIVAII
+68 
-74 EQRDSTV
+74 
-81 DDPDL
+81 
-86 LVEGVE
+86 
-92 TFLNAIDGLEGVTV
+92 
-106 QTDFSQMEE
+106 MEE
-115 QQEEAYRQLPYLLE
+115 QQEEAYCQLPYLLE
-129 AADYQWMDSLLQ
+129 AADYQRMDSLLQ
-141 LPEFMATRLQEAK
+141 QPDFIASRLQETK

-167 EDEITHDP
+167 ENDITHDP

-199 GCLLTAD
+199 DCLLTAD
-206 HRRALVMLNSPY
+206 HRRALVLLNSPY
-218 GGSETSS
+218 GGSETAS
-225 NEQLLEVLNAKADSI
+225 NERLLDLLNTKADSVSR
-240 LSPLTSHH
+240 LLTPDSCLLTP
-248 SPLNSDL
+248 SLLTPSLL
-255 SPLTIRF
+255 TPLTIRF

-273 SQIKADSLLSVCIA
+273 SQIKTDSLLSVCIA

-294 LWFFLRSLKHILLI
+294 LWFFLRSLRHILLI

-314 GWLFA
+314 GWVFA
-319 IACLSWVHQEVSV
+319 IACLSWVHQELSV

-351 LIAHLSHTSGVRQA
+351 LIAHLGHTSDVRQA
-365 LKEIVKPLVVG
+365 LQEIVKPLVVG

-413 IIWLP
+413 LIWLP
-418 QILLFTV
+418 QLLRFTV
-425 YSLQFTDDYSAAAS
+425 YSLQFTDDLQASHSNPTRYSS
-439 GKAERTDD
+439 I
-447 NSAFSERTDDNSAF
+447 NY
-461 SERLA
+461 
-466 SKSSVN
+466 
-472 RKLSTVNKNTP
+472 KLSSINTK
-483 LLLAALLLLTAFF
+483 LWLIGALAILTAFF

-529 MPTDSPRQQELN
+529 MPTDSQRQQELN
-541 RRLPSTPEAQQ
+541 RRIPTTPKAQQ
-552 QRLQLWQSWTSSHRD
+552 ERLQLWQSWTSSHRD

-574 DEATRTGFTPSS
+574 DEATRAGFTPDS
-586 FDPFFALII
+586 FDPFFALLI
-595 SRNEEGE
+595 SRNEEGG
-602 MRKEDTPAADSA
+602 MRNEKCLRQTQQQEYP
-614 SDISPS
+614 PS
-620 SFLLPLSSN
+620 SFLFPPSSN
-629 SSSTQPSLFSSIAS
+629 YSSNHPSLFSSIAS

-735 LASYRRAIMLSALIM
+735 LASYRRAIILSALIM

-781 MAFIIHPLAF
+781 MAFVIPPLAF
-791 RLWIKLCIKLSAV
+791 RLWIRFFKKFL
-804 KGNHL
+804 

>member
-1 MINLALRIYDWMSG
+1 MISLALRIYDWMSG

-54 RSALNDYD
+54 REALNDYD

-92 TFLNAIDGLEGVTV
+92 TFLDAIDGLEGVTV
-106 QTDFSQMEE
+106 QTGFSQMEE

-129 AADYQWMDSLLQ
+129 AADYQRMDSLLQ
-141 LPEFMATRLQEAK
+141 QPDFIASRLQETK

-167 EDEITHDP
+167 ENDITHDP

-199 GCLLTAD
+199 DCLLTAD

-218 GGSETSS
+218 GGSETAS
-225 NEQLLEVLNAKADSI
+225 NERLLDLLNAKAEKLSI
-240 LSPLTSHH
+240 L
-248 SPLNSDL
+248 NSQL
-255 SPLTIRF
+255 SIRF

-273 SQIKADSLLSVCIA
+273 SQIKTDSLLSVCIA

-294 LWFFLRSLKHILLI
+294 LWFFLRSLRHILLI

-314 GWLFA
+314 GWVFA

-351 LIAHLSHTSGVRQA
+351 LIAHLGHTSDVRQA
-365 LKEIVKPLVVG
+365 LQEIVKPLVVG

-413 IIWLP
+413 LIWLP
-418 QILLFTV
+418 QMVSYSRNEEGGMRRSTFGRLLPKGRKNEDTPAADSVSDISPSSFLLPPSSKKIHKIL
-425 YSLQFTDDYSAAAS
+425 
-439 GKAERTDD
+439 
-447 NSAFSERTDDNSAF
+447 
-461 SERLA
+461 
-466 SKSSVN
+466 
-472 RKLSTVNKNTP
+472 P
-483 LLLAALLLLTAFF
+483 IILLLLTAFF

-516 PVQRSDMALLQQL
+516 PVQRADMALLQQL
-529 MPTDSPRQQELN
+529 MPTDSQRQQELN
-541 RRLPSTPEAQQ
+541 RRIPTTPEAQQ
-552 QRLQLWQSWTSSHRD
+552 ERLQLWQSWTSFHRD

-574 DEATRTGFTPSS
+574 DEATRAGFTPDS
-586 FDPFFALII
+586 FDPFFSLL
-595 SRNEEGE
+595 S
-602 MRKEDTPAADSA
+602 PA

-620 SFLLPLSSN
+620 SFLFPPSSN
-629 SSSTQPSLFSSIAS
+629 YSSNHPSLFSSIAS

-728 YKHHRPM
+728 YMHHRPM
-735 LASYRRAIMLSALIM
+735 LASYRRAIILSALIM

-781 MAFIIHPLAF
+781 MAFVIPPLAF
-791 RLWIKLCIKLSAV
+791 RLWLRFCHKKSV
-804 KGNHL
+804 

>member
-1 MINLALRIYDWMSG
+1 MISLALRIYDWMSG
-15 HRWWCLASLAVVTL
+15 HRCWCLASLAVVTL
-29 LMVLSVTRLSY
+29 LMLLSVTRLSY

-54 RSALNDYD
+54 RAALNDYD

-92 TFLNAIDGLEGVTV
+92 TFLDAIDGLEGVTV

-129 AADYQWMDSLLQ
+129 AADYQRMDSLLRQ
-141 LPEFMATRLQEAK
+141 PEFMASRLQEAK

-187 DTAMLSRFDIYD
+187 DTAMLLRFDIYD

-206 HRRALVMLNSPY
+206 HRRALVMLTSSY
-218 GGSETSS
+218 GGSETAS
-225 NEQLLEVLNAKADSI
+225 NERLLDLLNAKADSVSRLLI
-240 LSPLTSHH
+240 PDSCLLTPLV
-248 SPLNSDL
+248 
-255 SPLTIRF
+255 IRF
-262 CGAPVIAVTNA
+262 CGAPVVAVTNA
-273 SQIKADSLLSVCIA
+273 SQIKTDSLLSVCIA

-294 LWFFLRSLKHILLI
+294 LWFFLRSLRHILLI

-314 GWLFA
+314 GWVFA

-351 LIAHLSHTSGVRQA
+351 LIAHLGHTSDVRQA
-365 LKEIVKPLVVG
+365 LQEIVKPLVVG

-413 IIWLP
+413 LIWLP
-418 QILLFTV
+418 QMVCYSRKEEGGRRKEKCLRQNQRQEYSPSSFLLPP
-425 YSLQFTDDYSAAAS
+425 S
-439 GKAERTDD
+439 
-447 NSAFSERTDDNSAF
+447 
-461 SERLA
+461 
-466 SKSSVN
+466 SKKFHKV
-472 RKLSTVNKNTP
+472 LPIV
-483 LLLAALLLLTAFF
+483 LLLLTAFF

-502 TAFDADLTHINYMT
+502 TAFDADLTHINYMS
-516 PVQRSDMALLQQL
+516 PVQRADMALLQQL
-529 MPTDSPRQQELN
+529 MPTDSQRQQKLN
-541 RRLPSTPEAQQ
+541 RRIPTTPEAQQ
-552 QRLQLWQSWTSSHRD
+552 ERLQLWQLWTSSHRD

-574 DEATRTGFTPSS
+574 DEATKAGFTPDS
-586 FDPFFALII
+586 FDPFFALL
-595 SRNEEGE
+595 
-602 MRKEDTPAADSA
+602 SA

-620 SFLLPLSSN
+620 SFLLPPSSN
-629 SSSTQPSLFSSIAS
+629 YSSNYSSLFSSIAS

-781 MAFIIHPLAF
+781 MAFVIPPMVF
-791 RLWIKLCIKLSAV
+791 RLWIRFSKKIR
-804 KGNHL
+804 

>member
-1 MINLALRIYDWMSG
+1 MRIYDWMSG
-15 HRWWCLASLAVVTL
+15 HRCWCLASLAVVTL

-54 RSALNDYD
+54 RAALNDYD

-92 TFLNAIDGLEGVTV
+92 TFLDAIDGLEGVTV

-129 AADYQWMDSLLQ
+129 AADYQRMDSLLRQ
-141 LPEFMATRLQEAK
+141 PEFMASRLQDVK

-218 GGSETSS
+218 GGSETAS
-225 NEQLLEVLNAKADSI
+225 NERLLDILNAKADSVSS
-240 LSPLTSHH
+240 LLPPDSRLLTPDSRLLT
-248 SPLNSDL
+248 PV
-255 SPLTIRF
+255 TIRF
-262 CGAPVIAVTNA
+262 CGAPVVAVTNA
-273 SQIKADSLLSVCIA
+273 SQIKTDSLLSVCIA

-294 LWFFLRSLKHILLI
+294 LWFFLRSLRHILLI

-314 GWLFA
+314 GWVFA

-351 LIAHLSHTSGVRQA
+351 LIAHLGHTSDVRQA
-365 LKEIVKPLVVG
+365 LQEIVKPLVVG

-385 ALVPLRAAAL
+385 ALAPLRAAAL

-413 IIWLP
+413 LIWLP
-418 QILLFTV
+418 QLLRFTV
-425 YSLQFTDDYSAAAS
+425 YGLQFTDDLQASHSNPTRYSS
-439 GKAERTDD
+439 I
-447 NSAFSERTDDNSAF
+447 NY
-461 SERLA
+461 
-466 SKSSVN
+466 
-472 RKLSTVNKNTP
+472 KLSSINTK
-483 LLLAALLLLTAFF
+483 LWLIGALAILTAFF

-516 PVQRSDMALLQQL
+516 PVQRADMALLQQL
-529 MPTDSPRQQELN
+529 MPTDSQRQQELN
-541 RRLPSTPEAQQ
+541 RRIPTTPEAQQ
-552 QRLQLWQSWTSSHRD
+552 ERLQLWQSWTSSHRD
-567 QLSLSLR
+567 QLQTSLR
-574 DEATRTGFTPSS
+574 DKATKAGFTPDS
-586 FDPFFALII
+586 FDPFFALL
-595 SRNEEGE
+595 
-602 MRKEDTPAADSA
+602 SA

-620 SFLLPLSSN
+620 SFLLPPSSNYSSN
-629 SSSTQPSLFSSIAS
+629 SSSLFSSIAS

-781 MAFIIHPLAF
+781 MAFVIPPMVF
-791 RLWIKLCIKLSAV
+791 RLWIRFLKKFV
-804 KGNHL
+804 

>member
-1 MINLALRIYDWMSG
+1 MQRVALRIYDWMRS
-15 HRWWCLASLAVVTL
+15 HRWWCVASLVVVTL
-29 LMVLSVTRLSY
+29 LMVLSLTRLSY
-40 REDIRDFLPLDEKE
+40 REDIRDFLPLDEEE
-54 RSALNDYD
+54 RAALNDYD

-68 LIVAII
+68 LIATII
-74 EQRDSTV
+74 EACDSTA

-92 TFLNAIDGLEGVTV
+92 TFLDAISNLDLEV

-115 QQEEAYRQLPYLLE
+115 QQEEMYRQLPFLLE
-129 AADYQWMDSLLQ
+129 PSDYQRMDSLLQ
-141 LPEFMATRLQEAK
+141 QPDFITSRLQEAR

-160 MGMGSMV
+160 MMGSIV
-167 EDEITHDP
+167 ADEITHDP

-187 DTAMLSRFDIYD
+187 DTAALSRFDIYD

-206 HRRALVMLNSPY
+206 HRRALVLLNSPY

-225 NEQLLEVLNAKADSI
+225 NEQLLNILKSKADSLSI
-240 LSPLTSHH
+240 LNSPLGQR
-248 SPLNSDL
+248 PLATGGTQEFS
-255 SPLTIRF
+255 IRF

-273 SQIKADSLLSVCIA
+273 SQIKTDSLLSVCIA
-287 AVLILLL
+287 VVLILLL
-294 LWFFLRSLKHILLI
+294 LWFFLRSLRHILLI

-314 GWLFA
+314 GWVFA
-319 IACLSWVHQEVSV
+319 VACLSWVHQEVSV

-351 LIAHLSHTSGVRQA
+351 LIAHLSHTSDVRQA

-413 IIWLP
+413 LIWLP
-418 QILLFTV
+418 QMVSLSRSSSRSEECGAWSEDTPAADSASDISPSSLLPPPSTIKIL
-425 YSLQFTDDYSAAAS
+425 
-439 GKAERTDD
+439 
-447 NSAFSERTDDNSAF
+447 
-461 SERLA
+461 
-466 SKSSVN
+466 
-472 RKLSTVNKNTP
+472 P
-483 LLLAALLLLTAFF
+483 IALLLLTAFF
-496 GYHSLH
+496 GYHSFN
-502 TAFDADLTHINYMT
+502 TAFDTDLTHINYMT
-516 PVQRSDMALLQQL
+516 PEQRSDMALLQQL
-529 MPTDSPRQQELN
+529 MPTDTERQQELSS
-541 RRLPSTPEAQQ
+541 RLPSTPEAQQ
-552 QRLQLWQSWTSSHRD
+552 ERLQLWQSWTSSHRD
-567 QLSLSLR
+567 QLSITLR
-574 DEATRTGFTPSS
+574 DEAARIGFTPDS
-586 FDPFFALII
+586 FDPFFAIF
-595 SRNEEGE
+595 SQSSEEL
-602 MRKEDTPAADSA
+602 AN
-614 SDISPS
+614 
-620 SFLLPLSSN
+620 LSTIN
-629 SSSTQPSLFSSIAS
+629 YQLSTINTNTSLFSSIAT

-717 TIFMTEGTVYE
+717 TIFMTEGTLYE

-735 LASYRRAIMLSALIM
+735 LASYRRAILLSACIM

-781 MAFIIHPLAF
+781 MAFVIPPLVF
-791 RLWIKLCIKLSAV
+791 RLWIRFCHKKSAESV
-804 KGNHL
+804 

>member
-1 MINLALRIYDWMSG
+1 MQRVALRIYDWMRS
-15 HRWWCLASLAVVTL
+15 HRWWCVASLVVVTL
-29 LMVLSVTRLSY
+29 LMVLSLTRLSY
-40 REDIRDFLPLDEKE
+40 REDIRDFLPLDEEE
-54 RSALNDYD
+54 RAALNDYD

-74 EQRDSTV
+74 EACDSTA

-92 TFLNAIDGLEGVTV
+92 TFLDAISNLDLEV

-115 QQEEAYRQLPYLLE
+115 QQEEMYRQLPFLLE
-129 AADYQWMDSLLQ
+129 PSDYQRMDSLLQ
-141 LPEFMATRLQEAK
+141 QPDFITSRLQEAR

-160 MGMGSMV
+160 MMGSMV
-167 EDEITHDP
+167 ADEITHDP

-187 DTAMLSRFDIYD
+187 DTAALSRFDIYD

-206 HRRALVMLNSPY
+206 HRRALVLLNSPY

-225 NEQLLEVLNAKADSI
+225 NEQLLNILKSKADSLSI
-240 LSPLTSHH
+240 LNSPLGQR
-248 SPLNSDL
+248 PLATGGTQEFS
-255 SPLTIRF
+255 IRF
-262 CGAPVIAVTNA
+262 CGGPVIAVTNA
-273 SQIKADSLLSVCIA
+273 SQIKTDSLLSVCIA
-287 AVLILLL
+287 VVLILLL
-294 LWFFLRSLKHILLI
+294 LWFFLRSLRHILLI

-314 GWLFA
+314 GWVFA
-319 IACLSWVHQEVSV
+319 VACLSWVHQEVSV

-351 LIAHLSHTSGVRQA
+351 LIAHLDHTSDVRQA

-413 IIWLP
+413 LIWLP
-418 QILLFTV
+418 HFIKSTINSGHL
-425 YSLQFTDDYSAAAS
+425 TDNHAVD
-439 GKAERTDD
+439 
-447 NSAFSERTDDNSAF
+447 

-466 SKSSVN
+466 SQSSINYKLQTINNKS
-472 RKLSTVNKNTP
+472 KL
-483 LLLAALLLLTAFF
+483 LFAALLLLTAFF
-496 GYHSLH
+496 GYHSFN
-502 TAFDADLTHINYMT
+502 TAFDTDLTHINYMT
-516 PVQRSDMALLQQL
+516 PEQRSDMALLQQL
-529 MPTDSPRQQELN
+529 MPTDTERQQELSS
-541 RRLPSTPEAQQ
+541 RLPSTPEAQQ
-552 QRLQLWQSWTSSHRD
+552 ERLQLWQSWTSSHRD
-567 QLSLSLR
+567 QLSITLR
-574 DEATRTGFTPSS
+574 DEAARIGFTPDS
-586 FDPFFALII
+586 FDPFFTLL
-595 SRNEEGE
+595 
-602 MRKEDTPAADSA
+602 SA

-620 SFLLPLSSN
+620 TLLPPPSSN
-629 SSSTQPSLFSSIAS
+629 SPSLFSSIAT

-683 SWLWILGIMALLGIQ
+683 SWMWILGIMALLGIQ

-717 TIFMTEGTVYE
+717 TIFMTEGTLYE
-728 YKHHRPM
+728 YKHRRPM
-735 LASYRRAIMLSALIM
+735 LASYRRAIILSALIM

-781 MAFIIHPLAF
+781 MAFVIPPLVF
-791 RLWIKLCIKLSAV
+791 RLWIRFCHKKSAESV
-804 KGNHL
+804 

>member
-92 TFLNAIDGLEGVTV
+92 TFLDAIDGLEGVTV

-129 AADYQWMDSLLQ
+129 AADYQRMDSLLQ
-141 LPEFMATRLQEAK
+141 QPDFIASRLQETK

-160 MGMGSMV
+160 MGIGSMV
-167 EDEITHDP
+167 ENDITHDP

-187 DTAMLSRFDIYD
+187 DTAILSRFDIYD

-206 HRRALVMLNSPY
+206 HRRALVLLNSPY
-218 GGSETSS
+218 GGSETAS
-225 NEQLLEVLNAKADSI
+225 NERLLDLLNAKADSVSR
-240 LSPLTSHH
+240 LLTPSLLTP
-248 SPLNSDL
+248 SLLTPSLLTPLN
-255 SPLTIRF
+255 IRF

-273 SQIKADSLLSVCIA
+273 SQIKTDSLLSVCIA

-294 LWFFLRSLKHILLI
+294 LWFFLRSLRHILLI

-314 GWLFA
+314 GWVFA

-351 LIAHLSHTSGVRQA
+351 LIAHLGHTSDVRQA
-365 LKEIVKPLVVG
+365 LQEIVKPLVVG

-413 IIWLP
+413 LIWLP
-418 QILLFTV
+418 QMV
-425 YSLQFTDDYSAAAS
+425 SYSRSHS
-439 GKAERTDD
+439 R
-447 NSAFSERTDDNSAF
+447 SEECGVW
-461 SERLA
+461 SED
-466 SKSSVN
+466 
-472 RKLSTVNKNTP
+472 T
-483 LLLAALLLLTAFF
+483 LAADSASDSASDISPSSLLPPPSSKIIHKILPIILLLLTAFF

-529 MPTDSPRQQELN
+529 MPTDSQRQQELN
-541 RRLPSTPEAQQ
+541 RRIPTTPETQQ
-552 QRLQLWQSWTSSHRD
+552 ERLQLWQSWTSSHRD

-574 DEATRTGFTPSS
+574 DEATRAGFTPDS
-586 FDPFFALII
+586 FDPFFSLL
-595 SRNEEGE
+595 S
-602 MRKEDTPAADSA
+602 PA

-620 SFLLPLSSN
+620 SFLLPPSSN
-629 SSSTQPSLFSSIAS
+629 HPSLFSSIAS

-735 LASYRRAIMLSALIM
+735 LASYRRAIILSALIM

-781 MAFIIHPLAF
+781 MAFVIPPLAF
-791 RLWIKLCIKLSAV
+791 RLWLRFSKKSV
-804 KGNHL
+804 KSV

>member
-1 MINLALRIYDWMSG
+1 MSG

-54 RSALNDYD
+54 REALNDYD

-92 TFLNAIDGLEGVTV
+92 TFLDAIDGLEGVTV

-129 AADYQWMDSLLQ
+129 AADYQRMDSLLQ
-141 LPEFMATRLQEAK
+141 QPDFIATRLQEAK

-160 MGMGSMV
+160 MGIGSMV
-167 EDEITHDP
+167 ENDITHDP

-206 HRRALVMLNSPY
+206 HRRALVLLNSPY
-218 GGSETSS
+218 GGSETAS
-225 NEQLLEVLNAKADSI
+225 NERLLDLLNAKADSVSR
-240 LSPLTSHH
+240 LLTPSLLTP
-248 SPLNSDL
+248 SLLTPSLL
-255 SPLTIRF
+255 TPLTIRF

-273 SQIKADSLLSVCIA
+273 SQIKTDSLLSVCIA

-294 LWFFLRSLKHILLI
+294 LWFFLRSLRHILLI

-314 GWLFA
+314 GWVFA

-351 LIAHLSHTSGVRQA
+351 LIAHLSHTSDVRQA
-365 LKEIVKPLVVG
+365 LQEIVKPLVVG

-413 IIWLP
+413 LIWLP
-418 QILLFTV
+418 QMVCYSRNCYSRKEEGGMRNEKCLRQNQRQEYSPSSFLLPPSSKKIHKIL
-425 YSLQFTDDYSAAAS
+425 
-439 GKAERTDD
+439 
-447 NSAFSERTDDNSAF
+447 
-461 SERLA
+461 
-466 SKSSVN
+466 
-472 RKLSTVNKNTP
+472 P
-483 LLLAALLLLTAFF
+483 IILLLLTAFF

-529 MPTDSPRQQELN
+529 MPTDSHRQQELN
-541 RRLPSTPEAQQ
+541 HRIPTTPETQQ
-552 QRLQLWQSWTSSHRD
+552 ARLHLWQSWTSSHRD

-574 DEATRTGFTPSS
+574 DEATRAGFTPSS
-586 FDPFFALII
+586 FDPFFSLL
-595 SRNEEGE
+595 S
-602 MRKEDTPAADSA
+602 PA

-620 SFLLPLSSN
+620 SFLFPPSSN
-629 SSSTQPSLFSSIAS
+629 YSSNHPSLFSSIAS

-781 MAFIIHPLAF
+781 MAFVIPPLAF
-791 RLWIKLCIKLSAV
+791 RLWLRFSKKSV
-804 KGNHL
+804 KSV

>member
-1 MINLALRIYDWMSG
+1 MRSVTLRIYDWMKN
-15 HRWWCLASLAVVTL
+15 HRWWCVASLLVVTL

-54 RSALNDYD
+54 RAALNDYD

-68 LIVAII
+68 LIVTII

-92 TFLNAIDGLEGVTV
+92 AFLDAIGDIKDLTV
-106 QTDFSQMEE
+106 QTDFSQMEG
-115 QQEEAYRQLPYLLE
+115 QQEELYGQLPYLLE
-129 AADYQWMDSLLQ
+129 TSDYQRMDSLLQ
-141 LPEFMATRLQEAK
+141 QPDFIPSRLQEAR

-160 MGMGSMV
+160 MVGSMV
-167 EDEITHDP
+167 ADEITHDP

-187 DTAMLSRFDIYD
+187 DTAALSRFDIYD
-199 GCLLTAD
+199 GCLLTSD
-206 HRRALVMLNSPY
+206 HRRALVLLTSPY
-218 GGSETSS
+218 GGSETAS
-225 NEQLLEVLNAKADSI
+225 NEQLLEVLKVKADSVSC
-240 LSPLTSHH
+240 LLTPLI
-248 SPLNSDL
+248 
-255 SPLTIRF
+255 IRF
-262 CGAPVIAVTNA
+262 CGGPVIAVTNA
-273 SQIKADSLLSVCIA
+273 SQIKTDSLLSVCIA
-287 AVLILLL
+287 VVLILLL
-294 LWFFLRSLKHILLI
+294 LWFFLRSLRHILMI

-314 GWLFA
+314 GWVFA
-319 IACLSWVHQEVSV
+319 VACLSWVHQEVSV

-351 LIAHLSHTSGVRQA
+351 LIAHLSHTSDVRQA

-413 IIWLP
+413 LIWLP
-418 QILLFTV
+418 QMVRFSRKEEGGTRKEDTPAADSASDISHSSFLIPHSSKIYQKLL
-425 YSLQFTDDYSAAAS
+425 
-439 GKAERTDD
+439 
-447 NSAFSERTDDNSAF
+447 
-461 SERLA
+461 
-466 SKSSVN
+466 
-472 RKLSTVNKNTP
+472 P
-483 LLLAALLLLTAFF
+483 IILLLLTAFF
-496 GYHSLH
+496 GYHSFN
-502 TAFDADLTHINYMT
+502 TAFDTDLTHINYMT
-516 PVQRSDMALLQQL
+516 PEQRSDMALLQQL
-529 MPTDSPRQQELN
+529 MPTDTQRQQELN
-541 RRLPSTPEAQQ
+541 RRIPSTPEAQQ
-552 QRLQLWQSWTSSHRD
+552 ERLQLWQSWASSHRD
-567 QLSLSLR
+567 QLSITLR
-574 DEATRTGFTPSS
+574 DEAARIGFTPDS
-586 FDPFFALII
+586 FDPFFSFLA
-595 SRNEEGE
+595 
-602 MRKEDTPAADSA
+602 A
-614 SDISPS
+614 SDISHS
-620 SFLLPLSSN
+620 SFLIPHSSN
-629 SSSTQPSLFSSIAS
+629 TPSLFSSIAT

-663 LWASFRSLPLALLS
+663 LWASFRSLPLAMLS

-717 TIFMTEGTVYE
+717 TIFMTEGTLYE

-735 LASYRRAIMLSALIM
+735 LASYRRAILLSACIM

-781 MAFIIHPLAF
+781 MAFVIPPMVF
-791 RLWIKLCIKLSAV
+791 RLWIRFCNKKSA
-804 KGNHL
+804 

>member
-1 MINLALRIYDWMSG
+1 MLRVYDWMSG

-54 RSALNDYD
+54 REALNDYD

-115 QQEEAYRQLPYLLE
+115 QQEDAYRQLPYLLE
-129 AADYQWMDSLLQ
+129 AADYQRMDSLLLQ
-141 LPEFMATRLQEAK
+141 PDFIASRLQEAK

-167 EDEITHDP
+167 EADITHDP

-206 HRRALVMLNSPY
+206 HRRALVLLTSSY
-218 GGSETSS
+218 GGSETAS
-225 NEQLLEVLNAKADSI
+225 NERLLSLLQAKAEKLSI
-240 LSPLTSHH
+240 INSQLS
-248 SPLNSDL
+248 
-255 SPLTIRF
+255 IRF

-273 SQIKADSLLSVCIA
+273 SQIKTDSLLSVCIA

-314 GWLFA
+314 GWVFA

-351 LIAHLSHTSGVRQA
+351 LIAHLGHTSDVRQA
-365 LKEIVKPLVVG
+365 LQEIVKPLVVG

-413 IIWLP
+413 LIWLP
-418 QILLFTV
+418 QMVSYSRNCYSRKEEGGMRNEKCLRQNQRQEYSPSSFLLPP
-425 YSLQFTDDYSAAAS
+425 S
-439 GKAERTDD
+439 
-447 NSAFSERTDDNSAF
+447 
-461 SERLA
+461 
-466 SKSSVN
+466 SKKFHKV
-472 RKLSTVNKNTP
+472 LPIV
-483 LLLAALLLLTAFF
+483 LLLLTAFF

-502 TAFDADLTHINYMT
+502 TAFDADLTHINYMS
-516 PVQRSDMALLQQL
+516 PVQRADMALLQQL
-529 MPTDSPRQQELN
+529 MPTDSQRQQKLN
-541 RRLPSTPEAQQ
+541 RRIPTTPEAQQ
-552 QRLQLWQSWTSSHRD
+552 ERLQLWQLWTSSHRD

-574 DEATRTGFTPSS
+574 DEATKAGFTPDS
-586 FDPFFALII
+586 FDPFFALL
-595 SRNEEGE
+595 
-602 MRKEDTPAADSA
+602 SA

-620 SFLLPLSSN
+620 SFLLPPSSN
-629 SSSTQPSLFSSIAS
+629 YSSNYSSLFSSIAS

-781 MAFIIHPLAF
+781 MAFVIPPLAF
-791 RLWIKLCIKLSAV
+791 RLWLRFSKKSV
-804 KGNHL
+804 KSV

>member
-1 MINLALRIYDWMSG
+1 MSG

-54 RSALNDYD
+54 REALNDYD

-129 AADYQWMDSLLQ
+129 AADYQRMDSLLQ
-141 LPEFMATRLQEAK
+141 QPDFIASRLQEAK

-160 MGMGSMV
+160 MGMGSMM
-167 EDEITHDP
+167 ENDITHDP

-206 HRRALVMLNSPY
+206 HRRALVLLNSPY
-218 GGSETSS
+218 GGSETAS
-225 NEQLLEVLNAKADSI
+225 NERLLDLLNAKADSVSRLLTPSL
-240 LSPLTSHH
+240 LSPDSCLLT
-248 SPLNSDL
+248 
-255 SPLTIRF
+255 PLTIRF

-273 SQIKADSLLSVCIA
+273 SQIKTDSLLSVCIA

-294 LWFFLRSLKHILLI
+294 LWFFLRSLRHILLI

-314 GWLFA
+314 GWVFA

-351 LIAHLSHTSGVRQA
+351 LIAHLSHTSDVRQA
-365 LKEIVKPLVVG
+365 LQEIVKPLVVG

-413 IIWLP
+413 LIWLP
-418 QILLFTV
+418 QMVCYSRNEEGGMRNEDTPAADSVSDISPSSFLLPPSSKKIHKIL
-425 YSLQFTDDYSAAAS
+425 
-439 GKAERTDD
+439 
-447 NSAFSERTDDNSAF
+447 
-461 SERLA
+461 
-466 SKSSVN
+466 
-472 RKLSTVNKNTP
+472 P
-483 LLLAALLLLTAFF
+483 IILLLLTAFF

-516 PVQRSDMALLQQL
+516 PVQRADMALLQQL
-529 MPTDSPRQQELN
+529 MPTDSQRQQELN
-541 RRLPSTPEAQQ
+541 RRIPTTPKAQQ
-552 QRLQLWQSWTSSHRD
+552 ERLQLWQSWTSSHRD

-574 DEATRTGFTPSS
+574 DEATRAGFTPDS
-586 FDPFFALII
+586 FDPFFSLL
-595 SRNEEGE
+595 S
-602 MRKEDTPAADSA
+602 PA

-620 SFLLPLSSN
+620 SFLFPPSSN
-629 SSSTQPSLFSSIAS
+629 YSSNHPSLFSSIAS

-781 MAFIIHPLAF
+781 MAFVIPPLAF
-791 RLWIKLCIKLSAV
+791 RLWLRFSKKSV
-804 KGNHL
+804 KSV